1 MEITAREYCKIDAAA
16 ELMYALLLDEKTS
29 KSGMQAAIS
38 MILDELKM
46 IRMREADR
54 MNEWAPGELE
64 EELTEDYRDVLDLA
78 KRLGPKK
85 PAGERLPDVPDWRE
99 TDGAKRQAKDDRLTR
114 IRLTVA
120 LHEGESFRQII
131 DAIKADGISQ
141 RTLAGILG
149 VNPGRITE
157 ARQGLA
163 RPSLRARFCEVLGM
177 EGGAR

>member
-1 MEITAREYCKIDAAA
+1 MEITVREYCKIDAAA
-16 ELMYALLLDEKTS
+16 ELMYHLLDEKTIS
-29 KSGMQAAIS
+29 KGGMQAAIS
-38 MILDELKM
+38 MILDELKN

-54 MNEWAPGELE
+54 MNECAPGELE
-64 EELTEDYRDVLDLA
+64 KELAEDYRDVLDLA

-120 LHEGESFRQII
+120 AHEGESLRKII
-131 DAIKADGISQ
+131 DAIKADGTSQ
-141 RTLAGILG
+141 GTLARILR

>member
-1 MEITAREYCKIDAAA
+1 MEITVREYCKIDAAA
-16 ELMYALLLDEKTS
+16 ELMYHLLDEKTVS
-29 KSGMQAAIS
+29 KTGMHAVLG
-38 MILDELKM
+38 MILDELKN
-46 IRMREADR
+46 IRMREGER
-54 MNEWAPGELE
+54 MNEWGPGELE
-64 EELTEDYRDVLDLA
+64 DQLTEDYREVLDLA

-120 LHEGESFRQII
+120 AHEGESLRKII
-131 DAIKADGISQ
+131 DAIKADGTSQ
-141 RTLAGILG
+141 RELAGILG

-157 ARQGLA
+157 ARQGMA